1 MKPATTNPD
10 FPLEND
16 NLRDEYSA
24 LYDDVEAD
32 IVWARVAL
40 EQAPDAINLWI
51 GNSRSV
57 TALHRDNYENVYC
70 QIMGSKHFVLLPP
83 IAMPCVNEQMLQP
96 ATYVVRYLCAS
107 GDFADVFRTAK
118 DEPRPSARS

>member
-1 MKPATTNPD
+1 MEPTTANPG
-10 FPLEND
+10 FPPEND

-32 IVWARVAL
+32 IAWARVAL
-40 EQAPDAINLWI
+40 EQEPDAINLWI

-83 IAMPCVNEQMLQP
+83 IAMPCVNEQTLQP
-96 ATYVVRYLCAS
+96 ATYVVRCFCALR
-107 GDFADVFRTAK
+107 DFADVIRTAK